1 MSEKIVI
8 TGVGAVSPIGLSAE
22 ESWQN
27 ALKGKS
33 GVGLITLF
41 NTNDFLVKI
50 AAEVRGFHVEDYM
63 DGKEARRKDRHQ
75 QFAVVAADEAFK
87 QAGIDA
93 SSDGKINFERAGV
106 LVSSAIGGLMVL
118 HESIYT
124 VRDEGPRRLGPFI
137 IPMLMPNGSSAMISI
152 EHKFQGPCMSVSSAC
167 ASGSDGLGVAWMM
180 LKSGVVDIMIAGGS
194 DATITPVAI
203 GAFDRLGAMSRENE
217 IYEGI
222 VSTPRPFDLN
232 RTGLVM
238 GEGAAVLILETESH
252 ALARGAKI
260 LAEFAAYSATA
271 DSFHVTAPSEN
282 GEGGAR
288 AIQQALRTAQVS
300 SDEVDY
306 INAHGT
312 ATILNDLS
320 ETKAIKLAFGKQA
333 YNIPISSTKSMTGHM
348 MGATGALEAV
358 FATMAIR
365 DGWIPPTINYTTPDP
380 ECDLD
385 YVPNQ
390 ARQKKVDVVVSNAF
404 GFGGHNSV
412 LVIKRYA

>member
-1 MSEKIVI
+1 
-8 TGVGAVSPIGLSAE
+8 
-22 ESWQN
+22 
-27 ALKGKS
+27 
-33 GVGLITLF
+33 
-41 NTNDFLVKI
+41 
-50 AAEVRGFHVEDYM
+50 
-63 DGKEARRKDRHQ
+63 
-75 QFAVVAADEAFK
+75 
-87 QAGIDA
+87 
-93 SSDGKINFERAGV
+93 
-106 LVSSAIGGLMVL
+106 
-118 HESIYT
+118 
-124 VRDEGPRRLGPFI
+124 
-137 IPMLMPNGSSAMISI
+137 
-152 EHKFQGPCMSVSSAC
+152 
-167 ASGSDGLGVAWMM
+167 MM